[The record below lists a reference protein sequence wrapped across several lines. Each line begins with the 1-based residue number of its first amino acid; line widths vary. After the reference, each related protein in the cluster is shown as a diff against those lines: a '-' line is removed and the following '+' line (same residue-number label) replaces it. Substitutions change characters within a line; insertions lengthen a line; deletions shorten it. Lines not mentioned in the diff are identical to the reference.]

1 MYQHMIHLPLKY
13 HDSHTHGELM
23 SRYSNDTD
31 TLREM
36 MSQGVTQ
43 LFSGALT
50 LIGVFTMML
59 VLSPLLT
66 ALVVVMLVV
75 MVLAVKK
82 IGGRSAGYFIRQQR
96 ELGRLNGYIEEM
108 TSGVKVVKVF
118 CHEDKSKEGFDALN
132 SDLREAA
139 KKRQYLCQC
148 TDAGDE

>member
-1 MYQHMIHLPLKY
+1 MYEHMIHLPLKY

-118 CHEDKSKEGFDALN
+118 CTCG
-132 SDLREAA
+132 
-139 KKRQYLCQC
+139 
-148 TDAGDE
+148 